1 MRKCAGWTSAL
12 AFGIV
17 ALGAAWPAGA
27 QQDQQELATIE
38 QRASGAER
46 VVVATVE
53 DVTSAYET
61 NEFGDRLI
69 VSHAKLHVEEAIKG
83 PAAPLTLSYEGGTVN
98 GVTLHVSSLG
108 ALEPGERAVF
118 FVSRGRKGEFQPHLR
133 GQGIVKLDRQNHVPN
148 SSLTLDD
155 IRRMARGRNR

>member
-1 MRKCAGWTSAL
+1 MRKCAGWTGAFAFAL
-12 AFGIV
+12 V
-17 ALGAAWPAGA
+17 ALGAAVPAA
-27 QQDQQELATIE
+27 AQQELATIE
-38 QRASGAER
+38 QRAAGAER
-46 VVVATVE
+46 IVVATVE
-53 DVTSAYET
+53 DVSSAYET

-83 PAAPLTLSYEGGTVN
+83 PAEPLTLSYEGGTVN

-108 ALEPGERAVF
+108 TLEPGERAVF
-118 FVSRGRKGEFQPHLR
+118 FVSRGHKGEFQPHLR
-133 GQGIVKLDRQNHVPN
+133 GQGIVKLDRQDHVPN